1 MSSDTRDRLLQ
12 GAIDALRTQG
22 IAGVSARTI
31 AAAAGVNQAL
41 VFYHFGSVD
50 ELVAAAAMWS
60 AEREVA
66 DYRERFERVRSLREL
81 QKIGREMNVRGLGPA
96 ERAASNVTVLGQM
109 LAGAQTNP
117 ALAAATRDA
126 LALWTAE
133 IERVLN
139 RVLADSPLGEV
150 ADVPGLARAVSA
162 SFIGMELLAAVDP
175 DGDRAAFRALD
186 QLGALLEYLDDLG
199 PAARVAARRAVRT
212 AVRRSVRA

>member
-12 GAIDALRTQG
+12 GAIDALRTHG
-22 IAGVSARTI
+22 IAGVSARAI

-60 AEREVA
+60 TEREVA
-66 DYRERFERVRSLREL
+66 GYRERFEQVRSLREL
-81 QKIGREMNVRGLGPA
+81 QRVGRDLHAREK
-96 ERAASNVTVLGQM
+96 AAGNVTVLGQM

-126 LALWTAE
+126 LALWTVE
-133 IERVLN
+133 IERVLS

-175 DGDRAAFRALD
+175 DGDKAAFRALD

>member
-1 MSSDTRDRLLQ
+1 MTSDTRDRLLQ
-12 GAIDALRTQG
+12 GTIDALRTQG

-50 ELVAAAAMWS
+50 ELLAVAAVWS
-60 AEREVA
+60 TEQQVAE
-66 DYRERFERVRSLREL
+66 YREPFERVRSLREL
-81 QKIGREMNVRGLGPA
+81 QRVGRDLHKRES
-96 ERAASNVTVLGQM
+96 AAGNVTVLGQM

-117 ALAAATRDA
+117 AFATATRDA
-126 LALWTAE
+126 LALWTVE

-150 ADVPGLARAVSA
+150 ADVPGLARAVAA

-175 DGDRAAFRALD
+175 EGDKAAFRALD

>member
-12 GAIDALRTQG
+12 GTIDALRIQG

-50 ELVAAAAMWS
+50 ELVAAAAVWS
-60 AEREVA
+60 TEREVA
-66 DYRERFERVRSLREL
+66 GYRERFERVRSLREL
-81 QKIGREMNVRGLGPA
+81 QRLGRDLHAHES
-96 ERAASNVTVLGQM
+96 AAGHVTVLGQM

-126 LALWTAE
+126 LALWTVE
-133 IERVLN
+133 IERVLT

-175 DGDRAAFRALD
+175 EGDRAAFRALD

>member
-12 GAIDALRTQG
+12 GTIDALRTQG

-50 ELVAAAAMWS
+50 ELVAAATMWS
-60 AEREVA
+60 TEREVA

-126 LALWTAE
+126 LALWTVE
-133 IERVLN
+133 IERVLT

-175 DGDRAAFRALD
+175 EGDRAAFRALD

>member
-1 MSSDTRDRLLQ
+1 MSTDTRDRLLQ

-50 ELVAAAAMWS
+50 ELLAAAAIWS
-60 AEREVA
+60 TEQQVA
-66 DYRERFERVRSLREL
+66 AYRERLERVRSLREL
-81 QKIGREMNVRGLGPA
+81 QKVGRELHARGGPA
-96 ERAASNVTVLGQM
+96 ERAAGNVMVLGQM

-117 ALAAATRDA
+117 AFATATRDA
-126 LALWTAE
+126 LALWTVE
-133 IERVLN
+133 IERVLT

-150 ADVPGLARAVSA
+150 ADVPGLARAVAA

-175 DGDRAAFRALD
+175 EGDKAAFRALD

-199 PAARVAARRAVRT
+199 PAARAAARRAVRT

>member
-1 MSSDTRDRLLQ
+1 MSTDTRDRLLH
-12 GAIDALRTQG
+12 GTIEALRTQG

-50 ELVAAAAMWS
+50 ELLAAASVWSTEQQVAA
-60 AEREVA
+60 
-66 DYRERFERVRSLREL
+66 YRERFGRVQSLREL
-81 QKIGREMNVRGLGPA
+81 QRVGRELHLRESANG
-96 ERAASNVTVLGQM
+96 NVTVLGQM

-117 ALAAATRDA
+117 AYAAATRDA
-126 LALWTAE
+126 LALWNVE
-133 IERVLN
+133 IEQVLT

-150 ADVPGLARAVSA
+150 ADVPGLARAVAA

-175 DGDRAAFRALD
+175 EGDQAAFRALD

>member
-1 MSSDTRDRLLQ
+1 MSTDTRDRLLQ
-12 GAIDALRTQG
+12 GTIEALRVQG

-50 ELVAAAAMWS
+50 ELLAAAAMWS
-60 AEREVA
+60 TEQQVAE
-66 DYRERFERVRSLREL
+66 YRERFERVRSLREL
-81 QKIGREMNVRGLGPA
+81 QKVGRDLHAWES
-96 ERAASNVTVLGQM
+96 AAGNVTVLGQM

-117 ALAAATRDA
+117 AIAAATKDA
-126 LALWTAE
+126 LALWTVE
-133 IERVLN
+133 IERVLA

-150 ADVPGLARAVSA
+150 ADVPGLARAVAA

-175 DGDRAAFRALD
+175 AGDKAAFRALD

>member
-1 MSSDTRDRLLQ
+1 MSSATPDRLLQ
-12 GAIDALRTQG
+12 GTIDALRTHG

-60 AEREVA
+60 TERQVA
-66 DYRERFERVRSLREL
+66 GYRERFERVRSLREL
-81 QKIGREMNVRGLGPA
+81 QRVGRDVHDRES
-96 ERAASNVTVLGQM
+96 AAGNVTVLGQM

-117 ALAAATRDA
+117 AFAAATRDA
-126 LALWTAE
+126 LALWTVE
-133 IERVLN
+133 IERVLT

-150 ADVPGLARAVSA
+150 ADVPGLARAVAA

-175 DGDRAAFRALD
+175 EGDKAAFRALD

-199 PAARVAARRAVRT
+199 PAARAAARRAVRT

>member
-1 MSSDTRDRLLQ
+1 MTSDTRDRLLQ
-12 GAIDALRTQG
+12 GTIDALRTQG

-50 ELVAAAAMWS
+50 ELLAVAAVWS
-60 AEREVA
+60 TEQQVAE
-66 DYRERFERVRSLREL
+66 YREPFERVRSLREL
-81 QKIGREMNVRGLGPA
+81 QRVGRDLHKRES
-96 ERAASNVTVLGQM
+96 AAGNVTVLGQM

-117 ALAAATRDA
+117 AFATATRDA
-126 LALWTAE
+126 LALWTVE

-150 ADVPGLARAVSA
+150 ADVPGLARAVAA

-175 DGDRAAFRALD
+175 EGDKAAFRALD

-199 PAARVAARRAVRT
+199 PAARAAARRAVRT

>member
-1 MSSDTRDRLLQ
+1 MSTDTRDRLLH
-12 GAIDALRTQG
+12 GTIEALRTQG

-50 ELVAAAAMWS
+50 ELLAAAAIWS
-60 AEREVA
+60 TEQQVA
-66 DYRERFERVRSLREL
+66 GYRERFGRVRTLREL
-81 QKIGREMNVRGLGPA
+81 QRVGRELHLRESANG
-96 ERAASNVTVLGQM
+96 NVTVLGQM

-117 ALAAATRDA
+117 AFAAATRDA
-126 LALWTAE
+126 LGLWTVE
-133 IERVLN
+133 IEQVLT

-150 ADVPGLARAVSA
+150 ADVPGLARAVAA

-175 DGDRAAFRALD
+175 EGDQAAFRALD

>member
-1 MSSDTRDRLLQ
+1 MSTDTRDRLLQ
-12 GAIDALRTQG
+12 GTIDALRTQG

-60 AEREVA
+60 TEQEVA
-66 DYRERFERVRSLREL
+66 GYRERFDRVRSLREL
-81 QKIGREMNVRGLGPA
+81 QRVGRDLHARESAAGNVA
-96 ERAASNVTVLGQM
+96 VLGQM

-117 ALAAATRDA
+117 ALATATRDA
-126 LALWTAE
+126 LGLWTVE
-133 IERVLN
+133 IERVLD

-175 DGDRAAFRALD
+175 EGDRAAFRALD

-199 PAARVAARRAVRT
+199 PAARAAARRAVRT